1 MIDWQPI
8 ETAPKDTHI
17 LVTDGESFA
26 TAEFGYI
33 GWIQSPM
40 AWEGGDRGGLK
51 HLEFEPRTA
60 AMVASTSPITEREN
74 DEHDSASYQRLP
86 SRGLQRNR
94 LWHVYIHMHGVDADL
109 RQARQPNRPWRP
121 ECP

>member
-1 MIDWQPI
+1 MECETMIDWQPI

-51 HLEFEPRTA
+51 HLEFEPTHWA
-60 AMVASTSPITEREN
+60 IP
-74 DEHDSASYQRLP
+74 RLP
-86 SRGLQRNR
+86 RT
-94 LWHVYIHMHGVDADL
+94 
-109 RQARQPNRPWRP
+109 
-121 ECP
+121 